1 MHYRVYVCDVCVLT
15 AVLCITEDFFVDV
28 VSSPAHFYTSSRH
41 RNSSLNSHE

>member
-28 VSSPAHFYTSSRH
+28 VSSPELTSTLPPDTGTR
-41 RNSSLNSHE
+41 L